1 MKKVITYG
9 TFDLF
14 HQGHYNIIKRAKDLG
29 DYLIVG
35 VTGENYDVE
44 RGKIGVQ
51 DSLPQRIENVRKTGL
66 ADEIIVEEF
75 QGQKI
80 QDVQNYNVDVLVV
93 GSDWRGKFD
102 YLKEYCDVVYL
113 ERTKDI
119 SSTMIR
125 QQQQHLQI
133 GMILDSADDKGFVLE
148 SKYVSGIH
156 VDRVFNPDAEIANQ
170 ACQNYELRGAYSN
183 LDEFFD
189 GINTVYIQGDG
200 KSQLPYIR
208 PALEAG
214 KHVLL
219 SFPALLEEDEFRSL
233 LNLSKEKNVILL
245 PCVKMSYIQALNQ
258 MFWMIESG
266 SIGKVLNMHC
276 SMFCN
281 DVDSH
286 NLSELQSYGLYA
298 FYKLF
303 KNQSAD
309 FHLFKN
315 PIEENGFY
323 LHLQARMEKAAATME
338 ISDSIDLPNKL
349 VIYGDKGVIT
359 LPDEWWNTGYFEIK
373 HPDNEYK
380 KRYCYN
386 FEGNGM
392 RYILQR
398 LLIMLREQKDQ
409 NMRFTNDDFV
419 NFNKLYNQLFK

>member
-102 YLKEYCDVVYL
+102 YLKEYCEVVYL

-119 SSTMIR
+119 SSTMLR

-133 GMILDSADDKGFVLE
+133 GMILDCADDKGFVLE

-156 VDRVFNPDAEIANQ
+156 VDRVFNPDADIANQ

-183 LDEFFD
+183 LDDFLD

-200 KSQLPYIR
+200 TSQLPYVR

-219 SFPALLEEDEFRSL
+219 SFPALLSEDEFRSL
-233 LNLSKEKNVILL
+233 MVLSKEKNVVLL
-245 PCVKMSYIQALNQ
+245 PCVKMSFIQALNQ

-266 SIGKVLNMHC
+266 SIGKVMNMHC
-276 SMFCN
+276 SIN
-281 DVDSH
+281 NADGR
-286 NLSELQSYGLYA
+286 NISELKSYGLYV

-303 KNQSAD
+303 KNQPAD
-309 FHLFKN
+309 FHQFTN
-315 PIEENGFY
+315 PIGENGFY
-323 LHLQARMEKAAATME
+323 LQLQARMDKAAATME
-338 ISDSIDLPNKL
+338 ISNSTDLPNKL
-349 VIYGDKGVIT
+349 VICGDKGIIT

-373 HPDNEYK
+373 HFDNEYK

-386 FEGNGM
+386 FEGTGM

-398 LLIMLREQKDQ
+398 LLIMLRDHKDQ
-409 NMRFTNDDFV
+409 NMRFTSEDFV
-419 NFNKLYNQLFK
+419 NFNKLYDQLFK

>member
-35 VTGENYDVE
+35 VTGENYDME

-80 QDVQNYNVDVLVV
+80 QDIQNYNVDVLVV

-102 YLKEYCDVVYL
+102 YLREYCEVVYL

-119 SSTMIR
+119 SSTMLR

-133 GMILDSADDKGFVLE
+133 GMILENADDKGFVLE

-156 VDRVFNPDAEIANQ
+156 VDRVFNPNADIANQ
-170 ACQNYELRGAYSN
+170 ACQNYELRGAYSDLN
-183 LDEFFD
+183 DFFD

-219 SFPALLEEDEFRSL
+219 SFPALLSEDEFRSL
-233 LNLSKEKNVILL
+233 MVLSKEKNVILL

-276 SMFCN
+276 SMYCN
-281 DVDSH
+281 ASDRRH
-286 NLSELQSYGLYA
+286 ISELQSNGLYV

-303 KNQSAD
+303 KNQSTD
-309 FHLFKN
+309 FHLIEN
-315 PIEENGFY
+315 PIGENGFY
-323 LHLQARMEKAAATME
+323 LQLQARMDKAAATME
-338 ISDSIDLPNKL
+338 ISNSIDLPNEL

-359 LPDEWWNTGYFEIK
+359 VPDEWWNTGYFKIK
-373 HPDNEYK
+373 QLDNEYK

-386 FEGNGM
+386 FEGTGM

-398 LLIMLREQKDQ
+398 LLIMLRDHKAE
-409 NMRFTNDDFV
+409 NMRFTSDDFV
-419 NFNKLYNQLFK
+419 NFNKLYEQLFK

>member
-102 YLKEYCDVVYL
+102 YLKKYCDVVYL

-119 SSTMIR
+119 SSTMLR

-156 VDRVFNPDAEIANQ
+156 VDRVFNPDNDIANQ

-183 LDEFFD
+183 LDEFLE
-189 GINTVYIQGDG
+189 GINTVYIQGNG

-219 SFPALLEEDEFRSL
+219 SFPALLTEDEFRSL
-233 LNLSKEKNVILL
+233 MALSKEKNVILL

-258 MFWMIESG
+258 MFWMLESG

-276 SMFCN
+276 SIFCN
-281 DVDSH
+281 DSDRR
-286 NLSELQSYGLYA
+286 NLSELQSYGLYV

-303 KNQSAD
+303 KNRPAD
-309 FHLFKN
+309 FHLFTN
-315 PIEENGFY
+315 PIGENGFY
-323 LHLQARMEKAAATME
+323 MQLQARMDKAAATME
-338 ISDSIDLPNKL
+338 ISNSIDLPNKL

-373 HPDNEYK
+373 HLDIEYK

-386 FEGNGM
+386 FEGTGM

-398 LLIMLREQKDQ
+398 LLIMLRDHKDQ
-409 NMRFTNDDFV
+409 NMRFTSDDFI
-419 NFNKLYNQLFK
+419 NFNKLYNQLFN

>member
-102 YLKEYCDVVYL
+102 YLKEYCEVVYL

-119 SSTMIR
+119 SSTMLR

-133 GMILDSADDKGFVLE
+133 GMILDSTDDKGFVLE

-156 VDRVFNPDAEIANQ
+156 VDRVFNSDADTANQ

-183 LDEFFD
+183 LEEFLD

-219 SFPALLEEDEFRSL
+219 SFPALLAEDEFRSL
-233 LNLSKEKNVILL
+233 MTLSKEKNVILL

-266 SIGKVLNMHC
+266 SIGKVLNLHC
-276 SMFCN
+276 SMFCK
-281 DVDSH
+281 DSDGR

-303 KNQSAD
+303 KNRPAD
-309 FHLFKN
+309 FHLFTN
-315 PIEENGFY
+315 PIGENGFY
-323 LHLQARMEKAAATME
+323 MQLQARMDNAAATME
-338 ISDSIDLPNKL
+338 ISNSIDLPNKL

-373 HPDNEYK
+373 HLDNEYK

-386 FEGNGM
+386 FEGTGM

-398 LLIMLREQKDQ
+398 LLIMLRDHKDQ
-409 NMRFTNDDFV
+409 NMRFTSDDFI